1 MKKFAAFGKPSIV
14 YVHLLEHMASG
25 TGFRFRTGLL
35 HRVKNFAPICGLK
48 LEEEIDQR
56 PDINTNLKFAGK
68 TVELRDYQTDSV
80 NHALAH
86 DMGVL
91 YVATGGGKTHMAAS
105 MIEQRAVSTLFLV
118 HTKDLLYQTKKR
130 FEDLLGTTIGLIG
143 DGVNEA
149 GDITVATIQTLYNNV
164 QGGIPLPKVD
174 MIIQDEAHHVPAE
187 TFYAVTGKIAARYVY
202 GLSATPYRKDDT
214 DLMIEAAAGPIVAR
228 VTPTDL
234 INQGILSK
242 PTIRFIPLAGET
254 SYSKAPRFAV
264 VNKYIVNN
272 ISRNHLIAETASQY
286 EQKSKTVL
294 IAVDQVKHAKLL
306 HTLLPNATILDGS
319 LDSISRGQIL
329 NDLRAKK
336 IKVIISTLMKE
347 GVDVPSLD
355 VVINAAGGSDS
366 MQLIGR
372 ALRRAEG
379 KDVATIIDFVDYAHV
394 SLHRN
399 SLSRIRKC
407 KAEDAFTVV
416 VR

>member
-14 YVHLLEHMASG
+14 YVNLLERMASG
-25 TGFRFRTGLL
+25 AGFRFRTGLL
-35 HRVKNFAPICGLK
+35 HRVKQFAPVCGLK

-56 PDINTNLKFAGK
+56 QDVKPNLKLMGK
-68 TVELRDYQTDSV
+68 SVELRDYQADSV
-80 NHALAH
+80 NRALAH

-91 YVATGGGKTHMAAS
+91 YIATGGGKTHCAAS
-105 MIEQRAVSTLFLV
+105 LIAQRSVSTLFLV

-130 FEDLLGTTIGLIG
+130 FEDLLGVTIGVIG
-143 DGVNEA
+143 DGVDEP

-164 QGGIPLPKVD
+164 QAGLPLPKVD

-187 TFYAVTGKIAARYVY
+187 TFYAVTGGIAARYVY

-228 VTPTDL
+228 VSPTDL
-234 INQGILSK
+234 IARGILSK
-242 PTIRFIPLAGET
+242 PTIRFIPLTGET

-264 VNKYIVNN
+264 INKYIVNN
-272 ISRNHLIAETASQY
+272 ESRNRIIAETAI
-286 EQKSKTVL
+286 EQMNQNKTVL
-294 IAVDQVKHAKLL
+294 IAVDQVKHGKLIQA
-306 HTLLPNATILDGS
+306 LLPDATLLDGS
-319 LDSISRGQIL
+319 LPSEERGQIL
-329 NDLRAKK
+329 NDLRERK
-336 IKVIISTLMKE
+336 IKIIISTLMKE

-372 ALRRAEG
+372 ALRRSEG
-379 KDVATIIDFVDYAHV
+379 KDGATIIDFIDYAHV

-407 KAEDAFTVV
+407 KSEAAFTVI